1 MSGAGDRTPASDAR
15 DAAGEATW
23 LDGYPGGALLMA
35 PDGTV
40 IAANQVGR
48 DLAAVL
54 LQGEPP
60 LIAPV
65 IQRATAEGSIASQ
78 MMQLPVKDGQ
88 IVIDLTVV
96 PRARSDALL
105 LLVRDVTMEHNLR
118 PALIESRQ
126 RYKDLVEVSS
136 DFAWEVGPDGAFVFV
151 SSQSALGYAADEL
164 IGQRPA
170 ELVVD
175 AAAYRP
181 FPFQS
186 DQPLDGVELWMR
198 RSDDTLACVAVS
210 CRPLHAADGTWLAR
224 VACAATSPA
233 SASARPP

>member
-1 MSGAGDRTPASDAR
+1 
-15 DAAGEATW
+15 
-23 LDGYPGGALLMA
+23 MA

-40 IAANQVGR
+40 IAANQGGR

-65 IQRATAEGSIASQ
+65 LPRATAEGSIASQ

-186 DQPLDGVELWMR
+186 DHRSTASSCGSP
-198 RSDDTLACVAVS
+198 SDDPCPARLRAGRCTPPTAHGC
-210 CRPLHAADGTWLAR
+210 AR
-224 VACAATSPA
+224 VAGAATSPA